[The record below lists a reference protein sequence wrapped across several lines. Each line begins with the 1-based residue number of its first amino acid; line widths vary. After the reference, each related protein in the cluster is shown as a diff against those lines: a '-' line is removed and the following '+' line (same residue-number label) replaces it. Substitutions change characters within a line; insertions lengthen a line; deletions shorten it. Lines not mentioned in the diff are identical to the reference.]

1 MEISNEDDRSV
12 EAPESQR
19 PRTGSP
25 QERPRHPHSC
35 GIRLAV
41 KWVVDRVAAAVLLL
55 LALPVL
61 FVACFAVWLED
72 RSWPIYR
79 RRVVGRNGLFDAFKV
94 RTMRPQADAML
105 RADPR
110 LEAEFKK
117 NFKLIDDP
125 RITACGQFLRRHNL
139 DELPQFWN
147 VLRGDMSLV
156 GPRIKTAEEFERYG
170 DRKIEVLTMKPGLTG
185 YWQATMRHRA
195 SYDERVALDLYY
207 VRNWSLW
214 LDLKILAR
222 TVRVV
227 LSGGGD

>member
-1 MEISNEDDRSV
+1 
-12 EAPESQR
+12 
-19 PRTGSP
+19 
-25 QERPRHPHSC
+25 
-35 GIRLAV
+35 
-41 KWVVDRVAAAVLLL
+41 
-55 LALPVL
+55 
-61 FVACFAVWLED
+61 
-72 RSWPIYR
+72 
-79 RRVVGRNGLFDAFKV
+79 
-94 RTMRPQADAML
+94 
-105 RADPR
+105 
-110 LEAEFKK
+110 
-117 NFKLIDDP
+117 
-125 RITACGQFLRRHNL
+125 
-139 DELPQFWN
+139 
-147 VLRGDMSLV
+147 MSLV

>member
-1 MEISNEDDRSV
+1 MSFSEQDGGLGEVDHFEKVGSV
-12 EAPESQR
+12 SPRDR
-19 PRTGSP
+19 PRRYGW
-25 QERPRHPHSC
+25 HKV
-35 GIRLAV
+35 GLAI
-41 KWVVDRVAAAVLLL
+41 KWITDRVTATILLL
-55 LALPVL
+55 LALPIIAA
-61 FVACFAVWLED
+61 ACFAVWWED
-72 RSWPIYR
+72 RSWPIHR
-79 RRVVGRNGLFDAFKV
+79 RRVVGQNGPFDAFKV
-94 RTMRPQADAML
+94 RTMRPQADEML
-105 RADPR
+105 RADPQ
-110 LEAEFKK
+110 LEAEFRK
-117 NFKLIDDP
+117 NFKLVDDP

-139 DELPQFWN
+139 DELPQLWN

-170 DRKIEVLTMKPGLTG
+170 DRMSEVLTMKPGLTG

-195 SYDERVALDLYY
+195 SYEERAAMDLYY